1 VNVKSL
7 HDIFGLKFQDNYI
20 DVVLTNEP
28 RLSFCDAKD
37 ILKTAGVNFHTKES
51 ELGIYVKDR
60 HGITINTIFVNGSNP
75 ERFRGMTIRNLY
87 VNKNINNLKQI
98 KEQLY
103 PIAKY
108 IIEKD

>member
-1 VNVKSL
+1 MNIKSL
-7 HDIFGLKFQDNYI
+7 HDIFDLKFQDKYI

-37 ILKTAGVNFHTKES
+37 ILKVAGVDFHTKES

-60 HGITINTIFVNGSNP
+60 HGITTNTIFIDGSNP
-75 ERFRGMTIRNLY
+75 ERFRGMTIRKLY
-87 VNKNINNLKQI
+87 VDINLKNL
-98 KEQLY
+98 KDVKTQLY